1 MANAITTKA
10 EAKARAIELV
20 GDSLKTAQ
28 GSNAASFNIAEQYV
42 KAFSNL
48 AQTNNTLIMS
58 SDASDVAKMSAHA
71 MQIYKTLSNRQ
82 ISSGEF
88 QTETQ
93 HGSDIEEYYS
103 DAEAKNTKKWCFNRY
118 EVVR

>member
-1 MANAITTKA
+1 M
-10 EAKARAIELV
+10 V

-58 SDASDVAKMSAHA
+58 SDASDVAKMSAQA
-71 MQIYKTLSNRQ
+71 MQIYKTLSGNRR

-93 HGSDIEEYYS
+93 HGSDVEEYYS
-103 DAEAKNTKKWCFNRY
+103 DAEMKNAKK
-118 EVVR
+118 